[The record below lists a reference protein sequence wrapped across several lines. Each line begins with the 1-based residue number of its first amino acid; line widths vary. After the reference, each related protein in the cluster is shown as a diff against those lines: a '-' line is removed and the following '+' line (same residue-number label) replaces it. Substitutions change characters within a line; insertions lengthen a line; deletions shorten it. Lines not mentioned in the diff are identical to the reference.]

1 MRGGRPETAPAF
13 FCGLMTETLRK
24 GCEVLAKKKEMGIIT
39 CEGTGLRE
47 SSEGCFPEK
56 RRINI
61 MSKKILTLVLAA
73 VLMIGVSVPAVSH
86 AWYTMYVYTEN
97 GKSLNVRSEPR
108 AGDNVL
114 WTIPFG
120 ERVDV
125 DYNLGNGWTALMA
138 AGAYESVYV
147 QTRFLVSEKPTRKPS
162 GTTPSGNPSTNASTA
177 KELNKIFRSYKR
189 VNPYRITVRPV
200 RASGWVNLRFAPSKE
215 TEVMATYKANE
226 QVTVIAELDGW
237 YQVED
242 PNTGMVGYMSTQ
254 FVVK

>member
-1 MRGGRPETAPAF
+1 
-13 FCGLMTETLRK
+13 
-24 GCEVLAKKKEMGIIT
+24 
-39 CEGTGLRE
+39 
-47 SSEGCFPEK
+47 
-56 RRINI
+56 
-61 MSKKILTLVLAA
+61 MSKKMLSLVLAV

-162 GTTPSGNPSTNASTA
+162 GTTPSGTPSTNASTA
-177 KELNKIFRSYKR
+177 KE
-189 VNPYRITVRPV
+189 PYRITVRPV

-254 FVVK
+254 FVAK

>member
-1 MRGGRPETAPAF
+1 
-13 FCGLMTETLRK
+13 
-24 GCEVLAKKKEMGIIT
+24 
-39 CEGTGLRE
+39 
-47 SSEGCFPEK
+47 
-56 RRINI
+56 
-61 MSKKILTLVLAA
+61 MSKKILSLALAA
-73 VLMIGVSVPAVSH
+73 ILMIGVSVPAVSH
-86 AWYTMYVYTEN
+86 AWYSMYVYTEN

-108 AGDNVL
+108 TGDNIL
-114 WTIPFG
+114 WTVPFG

-147 QTRFLVSEKPTRKPS
+147 QTRFLVSEKPTKKPS
-162 GTTPSGNPSTNASTA
+162 GSSSQTSGSTNPATNAVTA
-177 KELNKIFRSYKR
+177 KEMNKIFRTYKR

-215 TEVMATYKANE
+215 TEVMATYKSND

-242 PNTGMVGYMSTQ
+242 PNTGMVGYMSNL
-254 FVVK
+254 FVAK